1 MLVLYQE
8 PHVGRASHNGPT
20 RGTSASAPRPPSVSL
35 ASNASRSSKHSRSVA
50 AFAHAS
56 GTDFDSRNGDSDD
69 WEDDADSGASDCAS
83 DGDSVFGDSDG
94 CAETGDTIGDE
105 ADEASDGGFIGTNET
120 FDPAGSSMRDA
131 GGRELGPSA
140 CEDRPSALSATTDGF
155 SDIRSWPV

>member
-1 MLVLYQE
+1 
-8 PHVGRASHNGPT
+8 
-20 RGTSASAPRPPSVSL
+20 VSL
-35 ASNASRSSKHSRSVA
+35 ASNASCSSKHSRSVA

-69 WEDDADSGASDCAS
+69 WEDDADSGASDCASDGDSVFGDS